1 MGTIMAYGSAA
12 ELTLAACEDK
22 PARRRTDE
30 CGQRH
35 RDIRRR
41 PSGRWRFLA
50 DASAVL
56 DGSLEFEQ
64 TLANTVRLAVPEV
77 ADYCVVALRGEDG
90 SCRWAH
96 AAHRDA
102 AGREML
108 DHTRARFPL
117 PASSDHPLARAIR
130 TGAAEIIRVR
140 RERGHLDEAGMA
152 GPGPL
157 APVSAIVA
165 PMIAGGRTLGAI
177 FFAATAKSERRY
189 GGRDLELAMDVGRRA
204 GFAIDHALLYRAA
217 QEAARLRENLM
228 AMVAHD
234 LKNPVGTIDL
244 ALRVLLED
252 GHAHFPDDGQHKIE
266 RRAIDVIQR
275 AAGRMYRLIH
285 DLLDLSR
292 ADEGRLTVKLMP
304 TDPAA
309 IVKDAVDA
317 HATLAEARGITLQTA
332 SEVRGL
338 RALADRE
345 RIAQVFSNLVG
356 NALQFTPPGGRVKI
370 GASPAAAG
378 VHFFVEDTGPGI
390 APEYLARVFDRFWQ
404 AQNKS
409 RRGSGLGLS
418 IAKAMVEAHGGSIGV
433 ESTLGAGA
441 RFHFTLPAAAPAAHD
456 DNSSVASARRSAH
469 DSDLG
474 VMPGSD

>member
-1 MGTIMAYGSAA
+1 MAYGSAA
-12 ELTLAACEDK
+12 EIRLAVFEDK

-30 CGQRH
+30 GGQRH

-77 ADYCVVALRGEDG
+77 ADYCVVALRGEEA

-108 DHTRARFPL
+108 DRARDRFPL
-117 PASSDHPLARAIR
+117 PAASGHPLARAIR
-130 TGAAEIIRVR
+130 TGAAEIIRVT
-140 RERGHLDEAGMA
+140 REREHLDEAGMG

-157 APVSAIVA
+157 APVSAIVV

-177 FFAATAKSERRY
+177 FFAATARSERRY

-217 QEAARLRENLM
+217 EEAARLRENLM

-234 LKNPVGTIDL
+234 LKNPVATIDL

-252 GHAHFPDDGQHKIE
+252 GAHGPHNGERKIDRHAIG
-266 RRAIDVIQR
+266 AIQR
-275 AAGRMYRLIH
+275 AAGRMDRLIH

-292 ADEGRLTVKLMP
+292 ADEGRLPMKVTP
-304 TDPAA
+304 TDPIAMLT
-309 IVKDAVDA
+309 DAVDA
-317 HATLAEARGITLQTA
+317 HSTLAEARGVVLQTA
-332 SEVRGL
+332 SGARSL

-356 NALQFTPPGGRVKI
+356 NAMQFTPRGGRVTI
-370 GASPAAAG
+370 GASPAAGG
-378 VHFFVEDTGPGI
+378 VRFFVEDTGPGI
-390 APEYLARVFDRFWQ
+390 APEYLVRVFDRFWQ
-404 AQNKS
+404 PQNQN
-409 RRGSGLGLS
+409 RHGSGLGLS
-418 IAKAMVEAHGGSIGV
+418 IAKAIVEAHGGRIGV

-441 RFHFTLPAAAPAAHD
+441 RFHFTLPAAAHVTARKPHA
-456 DNSSVASARRSAH
+456 DNSLLAS
-469 DSDLG
+469 G
-474 VMPGSD
+474 

>member
-1 MGTIMAYGSAA
+1 MTHGSAA
-12 ELTLAACEDK
+12 AGGALWRAAIEDK

-30 CGQRH
+30 GGGGRLE
-35 RDIRRR
+35 IRRR

-77 ADYCVVALRGEDG
+77 ADYCVVALRGEDD

-108 DHTRARFPL
+108 DRARERFPL
-117 PASSDHPLARAIR
+117 LPSSGHPLARAIR
-130 TGAAEIIRVR
+130 TGAAEILRIP

-177 FFAATAKSERRY
+177 LFAATARSQRRY
-189 GGRDLELAMDVGRRA
+189 GGRDLELAVDVGRRA

-217 QEAARLRENLM
+217 EEAARLRENLM
-228 AMVAHD
+228 ATVAHD
-234 LKNPVGTIDL
+234 LKNPVATIEL
-244 ALRVLLED
+244 ALKVLLEGD
-252 GHAHFPDDGQHKIE
+252 HAHFPDDGEHGIE
-266 RRAIDVIQR
+266 RRAIGAIQR
-275 AAGRMYRLIH
+275 ASGRMYRLIH
-285 DLLDLSR
+285 DILDLSR
-292 ADEGRLTVKLMP
+292 ADEGRLAMELAP

-309 IVKDAVDA
+309 MVADEVDT
-317 HATLAEARGITLQTA
+317 HSTLADARGITLQAATEA
-332 SEVRGL
+332 RVPP
-338 RALADRE
+338 ALADRE

-356 NALQFTPPGGRVKI
+356 NALAFTPRGGRVSI
-370 GASPAAAG
+370 GASPTAG
-378 VHFFVEDTGPGI
+378 GVRFFVEDTGPGI
-390 APEYLARVFDRFWQ
+390 APDHLDRVFDRFWQ
-404 AQNKS
+404 AQNKNGG
-409 RRGSGLGLS
+409 GSGLGLS
-418 IAKAMVEAHGGSIGV
+418 IAKAIVEAHGGSIGV

-441 RFHFTLPAAAPAAHD
+441 RFHFTLPGTAPAGDA
-456 DNSSVASARRSAH
+456 
-469 DSDLG
+469 L
-474 VMPGSD
+474 